1 MSADM
6 LGQLGRALQVLKENA
21 GWDRDDELSVEIGGV
36 AVTGTATSPNANPK
50 WAKPFGTVTYQNDAF
65 IIIKNKSR
73 NPVVPSQPNPELKQK
88 HPYQGENK

>member
-1 MSADM
+1 MSANM
-6 LGQLGRALQVLKENA
+6 LGQLGVALQELN
-21 GWDRDDELSVEIGGV
+21 WDPNDEIVVEIGGV
-36 AVTGTATSPNANPK
+36 AATGTATSPNANPK

-65 IIIKNKSR
+65 IVIKNKSR